1 MHIAPPASGDLLV
14 SAAGGGAPHTHS
26 GWAVTHTHIQL
37 AAELASEIA
46 TAASPAVFDP
56 KLVTKGKKSSYGLY
70 FFSLF
75 FSLSFAFD
83 PM

>member
-1 MHIAPPASGDLLV
+1 MVNVRRRFKFG
-14 SAAGGGAPHTHS
+14 AGGCT
-26 GWAVTHTHIQL
+26 T
-37 AAELASEIA
+37 
-46 TAASPAVFDP
+46 SPAVFDP
-56 KLVTKGKKSSYGLY
+56 NLVTKGKKVPTDYF

>member
-1 MHIAPPASGDLLV
+1 MVLSFRHA
-14 SAAGGGAPHTHS
+14 H
-26 GWAVTHTHIQL
+26 
-37 AAELASEIA
+37 A
-46 TAASPAVFDP
+46 TASPAVFDP
-56 KLVTKGKKSSYGLY
+56 NLVTKGKKVPTDYF

>member
-1 MHIAPPASGDLLV
+1 MPPFARLEEVLV
-14 SAAGGGAPHTHS
+14 LVRVDALRR
-26 GWAVTHTHIQL
+26 VECL
-37 AAELASEIA
+37 A
-46 TAASPAVFDP
+46 TRASPAVFDP
-56 KLVTKGKKSSYGLY
+56 NLVTKGKKVPTDYF

>member
-1 MHIAPPASGDLLV
+1 VLPRNALNAAVISGAR
-14 SAAGGGAPHTHS
+14 SGGRIGYAIVLDT
-26 GWAVTHTHIQL
+26 
-37 AAELASEIA
+37 
-46 TAASPAVFDP
+46 SPAVFDP
-56 KLVTKGKKSSYGLY
+56 NLVTKGKKVPTDYF